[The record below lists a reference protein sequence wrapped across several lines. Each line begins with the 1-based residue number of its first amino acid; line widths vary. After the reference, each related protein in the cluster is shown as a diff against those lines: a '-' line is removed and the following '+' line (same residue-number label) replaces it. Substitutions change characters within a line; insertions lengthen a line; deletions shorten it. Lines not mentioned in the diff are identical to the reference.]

1 MNEQE
6 NTEIGGPVLK
16 NTKRA
21 GSNKPREDEFIG
33 IYIETAKEVQ

>member
-1 MNEQE
+1 MNEHE

-21 GSNKPREDEFIG
+21 GSNKARQDEFIG
-33 IYIETAKEVQ
+33 IYTETAEEVQ

>member
-16 NTKRA
+16 NAKRA
-21 GSNKPREDEFIG
+21 GSNKHREDEFIG
-33 IYIETAKEVQ
+33 TYTETAEEVQ